1 MKIILNAIVEIFC
14 SNEILK
20 EKDVSHV
27 RNLHT
32 LLIVLGD
39 CNKSAFSDEEKRFL
53 YEVNEFLEKRDFNRV
68 ERLDV
73 PSSLK
78 AFHKTLLKV
87 LPFLKELDK
96 KIYH

>member
-1 MKIILNAIVEIFC
+1 MNILLNAIVEIFC
-14 SNEILK
+14 SNGILN
-20 EKDVSHV
+20 EKDISHA

-32 LLIVLGD
+32 LLAVLDD

-53 YEVNEFLEKRDFNRV
+53 HEVNEFLEKRDFNCI

-78 AFHKTLLKV
+78 AFHKALLKV

>member
-1 MKIILNAIVEIFC
+1 MEILLNAIVEIFC

-32 LLIVLGD
+32 LLTVLDD

-53 YEVNEFLEKRDFNRV
+53 HKANEFLEKRDF
-68 ERLDV
+68 ERIEKLNA
-73 PSSLK
+73 PFSLK
-78 AFHKTLLKV
+78 AFYEALLKV

-96 KIYH
+96 RIYH